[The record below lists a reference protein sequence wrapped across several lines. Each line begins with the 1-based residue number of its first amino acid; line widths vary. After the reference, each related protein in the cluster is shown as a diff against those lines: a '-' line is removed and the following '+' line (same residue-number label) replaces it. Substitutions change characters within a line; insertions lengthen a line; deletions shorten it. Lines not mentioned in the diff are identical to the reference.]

1 MSIKGTRTLQALVLA
16 ILGLFL
22 ILKIYDGRILLYIN
36 QRFIA
41 LVLFAAVGLIILSQI
56 AFQSTALKSTKE
68 ILEHAEETVQNRT
81 PLWSIW
87 LIALPILIALFIP
100 ERPLGAYAVD
110 TRGMNSNSPLAPNQ
124 ADRIVLDVPP
134 GQRNVL
140 DWIRIF
146 QSVDDINKLSGE
158 PADITGFVYL
168 DPRLPT
174 NQIMVGRF
182 TITCCVADAVAL
194 GIVVETTQAAILE
207 SNTWVRVKGKIQVI
221 QDEEKLKP
229 LLQAIEV
236 ETIPEPAQPYLFP

>member
-1 MSIKGTRTLQALVLA
+1 
-16 ILGLFL
+16 
-22 ILKIYDGRILLYIN
+22 
-36 QRFIA
+36 
-41 LVLFAAVGLIILSQI
+41 
-56 AFQSTALKSTKE
+56 
-68 ILEHAEETVQNRT
+68 
-81 PLWSIW
+81 
-87 LIALPILIALFIP
+87 
-100 ERPLGAYAVD
+100 
-110 TRGMNSNSPLAPNQ
+110 
-124 ADRIVLDVPP
+124 
-134 GQRNVL
+134 
-140 DWIRIF
+140 
-146 QSVDDINKLSGE
+146 VDDINKLSGE